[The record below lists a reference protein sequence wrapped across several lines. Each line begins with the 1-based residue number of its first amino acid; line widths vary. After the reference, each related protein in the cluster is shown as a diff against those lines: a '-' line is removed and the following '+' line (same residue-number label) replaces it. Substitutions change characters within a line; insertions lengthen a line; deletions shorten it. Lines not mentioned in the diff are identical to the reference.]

1 MKIKNVSKSILLL
14 CLFALL
20 SLSACLWASNSKGP
34 YWIEKD
40 VEAKK
45 ALQPKVDAM
54 NEMFSNLAS
63 TYSSAVVTVL
73 TTSEVKVPQMQM
85 FPEDMFDLFF
95 GFPGGGGIQRRPPRS
110 QKTQSLGSGF
120 VIHPDGIIVTNSH
133 VVRIEDDRLADTVKV
148 KFLGDSDKAEGMDVQ
163 VVGVD
168 PVVDTA
174 VLRIKGKGKPNLSV
188 IPLGNS
194 DSLKVGEWVVAIG
207 NPHGLSH
214 TVTKGIVSALGR
226 DIIPNVSAD
235 FIQTDASINQGNSG
249 GPLINMMGE
258 VVGINTAID
267 PRGQGLGFAIPVN
280 TAKRAIK
287 AIMEKGKPSHGFA
300 GVSLF
305 QNFDLE
311 TAKSLGLKNA
321 DGALIED
328 VVPSQAA
335 ANAGLKA
342 YDVVTKIGDRKINT
356 NSDFQKAV
364 RELDPNTKVTVE
376 YLREGKVATTTM
388 VLGDLEK
395 SSQIA
400 SNDIRSF
407 SKGNSG
413 SGEKTESYSISRA
426 GFEVVNL
433 TKEIRTRWRLSADVK
448 GVVIS
453 EVLANTPADEAG
465 ISRGDILTEI
475 QKKKVTDVKSVE
487 KAIGKSGTYILKVL
501 RGNTVALFTLKLN

>member
-1 MKIKNVSKSILLL
+1 MKLKQVFKTFF
-14 CLFALL
+14 LFSVVAL
-20 SLSACLWASNSKGP
+20 SSWTTCLWAANSKGP

-40 VEAKK
+40 EGSKK
-45 ALQPKVDAM
+45 ALQSKVDAM
-54 NEMFSNLAS
+54 NEMFSSLAA

-73 TTSEVKVPQMQM
+73 TTSEIKVPQMQM
-85 FPEDMFDLFF
+85 IPEDMFDLFF

-133 VVRIEDDRLADTVKV
+133 VVRIEDDRLADSVKV
-148 KFLGDSDKAEGMDVQ
+148 KFLGDSDKAEGVDVEI
-163 VVGVD
+163 VGVD
-168 PVVDTA
+168 PLVDTA
-174 VLRIKGKGKPNLSV
+174 VLRLKGKVKRNLSV

-194 DSLKVGEWVVAIG
+194 DSLKVGEWVMAIG

-328 VVPSQAA
+328 VVPGQSA

-342 YDVVTKIGDRKINT
+342 YDVVTKVGDRKINT

-364 RELDPNTKVTVE
+364 RELDPNTKVSVE
-376 YLREGKVATTTM
+376 YLREGKISTTTM
-388 VLGDLEK
+388 ILGDLEK
-395 SSQIA
+395 SSQVA
-400 SNDIRSF
+400 FKDIRSLF
-407 SKGNSG
+407 KGSG
-413 SGEKTESYSISRA
+413 GGEKTESVSISRA
-426 GFEVVNL
+426 GFQVVNL
-433 TKEIRTRWRLSADVK
+433 TKDIRTRWRLASDVK

-453 EVLANTPADEAG
+453 EVLANTPADESG
-465 ISRGDILTEI
+465 IARGDILTEI
-475 QKKKVTDVKSVE
+475 QKKKVSDVKSVE

>member
-1 MKIKNVSKSILLL
+1 MKLKQGFKTFF
-14 CLFALL
+14 LFSVVALS
-20 SLSACLWASNSKGP
+20 SLTACLWATNSKGP

-40 VEAKK
+40 EEAKK
-45 ALQPKVDAM
+45 ALQPKVDAI
-54 NEMFSNLAS
+54 NEMFSNLAA

-73 TTSEVKVPQMQM
+73 TTSEIKVPQMQM
-85 FPEDMFDLFF
+85 IPEDMFDLFF

-133 VVRIEDDRLADTVKV
+133 VVRIEDDRLADSVKV
-148 KFLGDSDKAEGMDVQ
+148 KFLGDSDKAEGVDEE

-174 VLRIKGKGKPNLSV
+174 VLRLKGKAKRNLSV

-321 DGALIED
+321 DGA
-328 VVPSQAA
+328 
-335 ANAGLKA
+335 

-364 RELDPNTKVTVE
+364 RELDPNTKVSVE

-395 SSQIA
+395 SSQVA
-400 SNDIRSF
+400 SNDIRSLF
-407 SKGNSG
+407 KGSG
-413 SGEKTESYSISRA
+413 SGEKTESYTISRA

-433 TKEIRTRWRLSADVK
+433 TKEIRTRWRLASDVK

-465 ISRGDILTEI
+465 IARGDILTEI

-501 RGNTVALFTLKLN
+501 RGNTVTLFTLKLN